1 MAHVPSR
8 RRVVRSISQSSPIS
22 EEGLSLWSATS
33 KEPSIPAL
41 DKNINADVCIVGTGI
56 AGMTTAYLLALEGK
70 SVVILDKGQIGSG
83 ETTHTTAHLSNVLD
97 AGYRKIEVLHGATNA
112 QLIAQSHTAAIA
124 QIESIVTKEKID
136 CDFERLDGYLLF
148 PDRDSPKKFQQE
160 WQAAKRAG
168 LRVRKLKQSPFDLH
182 FGSCLRFPQQA
193 QFHPLKYLAGLAR
206 AIKRLDGRLFGGTE
220 VMEIKGGKTVKIGT
234 KGRAIVSAGA
244 VVVATNTPIN
254 DSGKMYTKQ
263 EPYRTYVIGAFVPA
277 GRIPRALYWDTEDPF
292 HYVRLQRIRAN
303 GKTQDLLIIG
313 GEDHKT
319 GQAEGIEGR
328 FARLATWGRE
338 HFPGIKEI
346 AFRWSGQVMES
357 MDYVAFIGRNPKDD
371 PNVYIVTGDS
381 GAGITHGTIAGI
393 LLRDLIVGRDNPWV
407 TLYDP
412 ARQTLLAANTFAR
425 ENPKVA
431 EQYAHWLTPGEVIT
445 VEEIKPGM
453 GAVIRRGSSKFAVSR
468 DDKGGL
474 RVRSAVCSHLG
485 CTVSWNSTEHTWDCP
500 CHGSRFTPDGKLL
513 NGPALGSL
521 EKATLS
527 EPNEA
532 RRRKQ
537 RGGSKSGI
545 DKTH

>member
-8 RRVVRSISQSSPIS
+8 RRVVRSVSQSSPIS
-22 EEGLSLWSATS
+22 EEGVSLWSATS

-41 DKNINADVCIVGTGI
+41 DENINADVCIVGTGI
-56 AGMTTAYLLALEGK
+56 AGMTTAYLLAREGK
-70 SVVILDKGQIGSG
+70 SVVILDKGQIGSC
-83 ETTHTTAHLSNVLD
+83 ETAHTTAHLSNVLD

-124 QIESIVTKEKID
+124 QIESIVAEEKID

-148 PDRDSPKKFQQE
+148 PDRDSPRKFQQE

-168 LRVRKLKQSPFDLH
+168 LRVRKLKQSPFDLK

-220 VMEIKGGKTVKIGT
+220 AKEIKGGKTVRIGT

-412 ARQTLLAANTFAR
+412 ARKTLLAANTFAR

-431 EQYAHWLTPGEVIT
+431 DEYAHWLTPGEVSS

-468 DDKGGL
+468 DDKGSL
-474 RVRSAVCSHLG
+474 RVRSAICSHLG

-521 EKATLS
+521 DNATLP
-527 EPNEA
+527 EPNEP

-537 RGGSKSGI
+537 QGGSKSGI

>member
-8 RRVVRSISQSSPIS
+8 RRVVRSVSQSSPIS
-22 EEGLSLWSATS
+22 EEGVSLWSATS

-41 DKNINADVCIVGTGI
+41 DENINADVCIVGTGI
-56 AGMTTAYLLALEGK
+56 AGMTTAYLLAREGK
-70 SVVILDKGQIGSG
+70 SVVILDKGQIGSC
-83 ETTHTTAHLSNVLD
+83 ETAHTTAHLSNVLD

-124 QIESIVTKEKID
+124 QIESIVAKEKID

-148 PDRDSPKKFQQE
+148 PDRDSPRKFQQE

-168 LRVRKLKQSPFDLH
+168 LRVRKLKQSPFDLK

-220 VMEIKGGKTVKIGT
+220 AKEIKGGKTVRIGT

-328 FARLATWGRE
+328 FAILATWGRE

-412 ARQTLLAANTFAR
+412 ARKTLLAANTFAR

-431 EQYAHWLTPGEVIT
+431 DEYAHWLTPGEVSS

-468 DDKGGL
+468 DDKGSL
-474 RVRSAVCSHLG
+474 RVRSAICSHLG

-521 EKATLS
+521 DNATLP
-527 EPNEA
+527 EPNEP

-537 RGGSKSGI
+537 QGGSKSGI

>member
-8 RRVVRSISQSSPIS
+8 RRVVRSVSQSSPIS
-22 EEGLSLWSATS
+22 EEGVSLWSATS

-41 DKNINADVCIVGTGI
+41 DENINADVCIVGAGI
-56 AGMTTAYLLALEGK
+56 AGMTTAYLLAREGK

-97 AGYRKIEVLHGATNA
+97 AGYRKLEVLHGATKA

-124 QIESIVTKEKID
+124 KIESIVTEEKID
-136 CDFERLDGYLLF
+136 CDFERLDGYLLS
-148 PDRDSPKKFQQE
+148 PDWDSPKKVQQE

-168 LRVRKLKQSPFDLH
+168 LRVRKLKQSPFDLK

-220 VMEIKGGKTVKIGT
+220 AKEIRGGKTVKIGT

-412 ARQTLLAANTFAR
+412 ARKTLLAANTFAR

-431 EQYAHWLTPGEVIT
+431 DEYAHWLTPGEVST

-453 GAVIRRGSSKFAVSR
+453 GAVFRRGSSKFAVSR
-468 DDKGGL
+468 DDKGSL

-500 CHGSRFTPDGKLL
+500 CHGSRFTPVGKLL
-513 NGPALGSL
+513 NGPALGPL
-521 EKATLS
+521 DKATLPW
-527 EPNEA
+527 PNKP

-537 RGGSKSGI
+537 QDGSKSGI